1 VLLRVDESEDLSKKK
16 GEEINTIKKEKE
28 TIESSLSYNT
38 LETLEEAKVEFD
50 KLKLESQKIQEALKC
65 RKVCKLLSLVYSGN

>member
-38 LETLEEAKVEFD
+38 CF
-50 KLKLESQKIQEALKC
+50 
-65 RKVCKLLSLVYSGN
+65 RNFGRCKGRI